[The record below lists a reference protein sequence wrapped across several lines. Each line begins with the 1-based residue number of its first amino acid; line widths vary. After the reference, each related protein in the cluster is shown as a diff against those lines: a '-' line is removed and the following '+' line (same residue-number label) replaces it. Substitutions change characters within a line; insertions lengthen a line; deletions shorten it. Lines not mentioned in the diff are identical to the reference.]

1 MPLQDLNLLGTG
13 VTDLAPFRGM
23 TLKFLWLN
31 ETPVSDISPLSD
43 CPLVSLTLH
52 KTLVKDLGPLANS
65 RLERLHIGETPMSDL
80 TPLKGLSL
88 KRFIFTPGRI
98 TKGIEII
105 RGMKSIREIG
115 PSFENRMNP
124 SQFWSLYSEGK
135 FK

>member
-1 MPLQDLNLLGTG
+1 MP
-13 VTDLAPFRGM
+13 
-23 TLKFLWLN
+23 LKFLWLN
-31 ETPVSDISPLSD
+31 ETPVSDISALSD

-65 RLERLHIGETPMSDL
+65 RLERLHIGETPVSDL

-88 KRFIFTPGRI
+88 KRLIFTPGRI

-105 RGMKSIREIG
+105 REMKSIREIG